1 MAVRHVCPL
10 CDYSREAAHATVL
23 DPVCPTC
30 GSVLAPAGPVP
41 PEASLQVARIA
52 RARWFERT
60 ILALVLTPILLA
72 SIKLGWSAAGVAGG
86 LGALVLASLVSF
98 VALAPSG
105 R

>member
-1 MAVRHVCPL
+1 MANRHVCPL
-10 CDYSREAAHATVL
+10 CGYSREAAHATVL

-30 GSVLAPAGPVP
+30 GAVLAPAGPAP
-41 PEASLQVARIA
+41 AETGSQVARIA

-60 ILALVLTPILLA
+60 VLALVLTPILLA
-72 SIKLGWSAAGVAGG
+72 SIKLGWSAAGVAGA
-86 LGALVLASLVSF
+86 LGALVVASLVSF